1 MRRQLSKKWERE
13 GRKLTKMVKN
23 KRENI
28 IIGKRKQRKVS
39 EKGEKK
45 NSTGVTRNDWNNCAL
60 LLLSFIIL
68 SYPGIK

>member
-13 GRKLTKMVKN
+13 GRKLTKMVNN

-39 EKGEKK
+39 EKGRRKE
-45 NSTGVTRNDWNNCAL
+45 
-60 LLLSFIIL
+60 
-68 SYPGIK
+68 

>member
-13 GRKLTKMVKN
+13 GRKLTKMVNN

-39 EKGEKK
+39 EKGEEK

>member
-39 EKGEKK
+39 EKGEEK